1 MKLFKTV
8 KIPFLLSILYIV
20 ISAGIVFAS
29 SGGEGGHEGN
39 MLMGIFWKTIDF
51 FKSIIAAYR
60 QLPEAIREFIWKTF
74 DFIVLAGFLYWLL
87 AAKIKDFFVGRR
99 KDIKESLEK
108 SVEQKADAEKKY
120 REYSEKL
127 DKASAEIDNIFEMI
141 KAQGVTEKQNII
153 EDAEKIAR
161 KMKEDAQARI
171 EQELK
176 KASDQLRTEAVQL
189 SVQMAEEILKR
200 NITAQD
206 HEVMVKEYMDKVVSK
221 N

>member
-1 MKLFKTV
+1 MKLFKTI
-8 KIPFLLSILYIV
+8 KIPFLLSILCIV
-20 ISAGIVFAS
+20 ISASIVLAS
-29 SGGEGGHEGN
+29 GEGGHEG
-39 MLMGIFWKTIDF
+39 GKSQWVEFFWKTLDF
-51 FKSIIAAYR
+51 V
-60 QLPEAIREFIWKTF
+60 
-74 DFIVLAGFLYWLL
+74 VLVVFLYWML

-176 KASDQLRTEAVQL
+176 KAADQLRTEAVQL